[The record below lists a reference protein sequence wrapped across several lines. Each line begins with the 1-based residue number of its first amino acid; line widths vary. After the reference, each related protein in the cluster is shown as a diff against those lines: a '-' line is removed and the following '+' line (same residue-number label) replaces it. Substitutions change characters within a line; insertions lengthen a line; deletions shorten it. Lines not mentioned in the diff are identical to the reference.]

1 MKVNYYE
8 VLGVERGASEQEIR
22 DRFRKLARENHPD
35 RYNGSDKADAERKFQ
50 TLTEAVNVLTNVT
63 RRRQHDSEL
72 SSTTSKG
79 TADFAQV
86 ARAYLGKG
94 VKAFKEGDF
103 RTAYENFDMAV
114 KHNGQDAKAFHYLAL
129 AAVRVPSMARQA
141 VQAIE
146 TAVQREPVNA
156 TYLKDAGLILKR
168 AGLVAKALIGMQVTA
183 FGLTHVG
190 RQRQH
195 NEDSYLVADEP
206 GLFLVA
212 DGMGGHAAGEIASRI
227 AVDSIS
233 EFILHTK
240 EDDGTWPH
248 AYDEHYKRSTN
259 RLMAAVRLANTRVLE
274 AMRKDARLRGMGT
287 TVVACLA
294 DDDMMSF
301 AHVGDSRAYLIR
313 AGHLSRITNDHSWV
327 FEQVQAGMLTE
338 AEAEKHPLRNVIT
351 RALGGALSVTPDAS
365 EVETRSGDVY
375 LLCSD
380 GLTGMVPEDEIRD
393 IVDKNTDDLEKACQ
407 VLIDTANE
415 RGGLDNVTA
424 ILVKTT

>member
-1 MKVNYYE
+1 
-8 VLGVERGASEQEIR
+8 
-22 DRFRKLARENHPD
+22 
-35 RYNGSDKADAERKFQ
+35 
-50 TLTEAVNVLTNVT
+50 
-63 RRRQHDSEL
+63 
-72 SSTTSKG
+72 
-79 TADFAQV
+79 
-86 ARAYLGKG
+86 
-94 VKAFKEGDF
+94 
-103 RTAYENFDMAV
+103 
-114 KHNGQDAKAFHYLAL
+114 
-129 AAVRVPSMARQA
+129 
-141 VQAIE
+141 
-146 TAVQREPVNA
+146 
-156 TYLKDAGLILKR
+156 
-168 AGLVAKALIGMQVTA
+168 MQVTA
-183 FGLTHVG
+183 YGLTHVG

-287 TVVACLA
+287 TVVAALA
-294 DDDMMSF
+294 DEDVMSF

-313 AGHLSRITNDHSWV
+313 GGQLSRITNDHSWV

-365 EVETRSGDVY
+365 EVEARSGDVY

-380 GLTGMVPEDEIRD
+380 GLTGMVPENEIRD
-393 IVDKNTDDLEKACQ
+393 IVEKNANDLEKACQ

>member
-1 MKVNYYE
+1 MQ
-8 VLGVERGASEQEIR
+8 L
-22 DRFRKLARENHPD
+22 
-35 RYNGSDKADAERKFQ
+35 KAA
-50 TLTEAVNVLTNVT
+50 
-63 RRRQHDSEL
+63 
-72 SSTTSKG
+72 
-79 TADFAQV
+79 
-86 ARAYLGKG
+86 
-94 VKAFKEGDF
+94 
-103 RTAYENFDMAV
+103 
-114 KHNGQDAKAFHYLAL
+114 
-129 AAVRVPSMARQA
+129 
-141 VQAIE
+141 
-146 TAVQREPVNA
+146 
-156 TYLKDAGLILKR
+156 
-168 AGLVAKALIGMQVTA
+168 
-183 FGLTHVG
+183 GLTHVG

-195 NEDSYLVADEP
+195 NEDAFLVEANAH
-206 GLFLVA
+206 LFLVA

-294 DDDMMSF
+294 DDETMSF

-313 AGHLSRITNDHSWV
+313 DRQLSRITNDHSWV

-351 RALGGALSVTPDAS
+351 RALGGALQVTPDAS
-365 EVETRSGDVY
+365 EIEMQAGDVY

-380 GLTGMVPEDEIRD
+380 GLTGMVPEEEILRVVTQAD
-393 IVDKNTDDLEKACQ
+393 RDLEQACQ
-407 VLIDTANE
+407 QLIEAANE

-424 ILVKTT
+424 ILVRPE